1 MSSGTGG
8 SVTGKT
14 LTLES
19 VFLKS
24 KTDKINSIVKL
35 NLWGSD
41 LEDVSCLSNIPNLE
55 VLSLAVNKIKTLKTF
70 SKLVKLKEL
79 YLRKNN
85 ISSFKELEY
94 LSNCQ
99 DLKKISLNEN
109 PIEELP
115 NYRENVIRLFP
126 QLVQLDEKIITPEE
140 RLRLENSD
148 TEGYDDVN
156 FETFNAKNK
165 GKSEKENQTNLIKN
179 ISRDNR
185 EIKESKSR
193 GKYLIIKMIAMILIK
208 VIMLTIIVMLTLIKI
223 RMKL

>member
-41 LEDVSCLSNIPNLE
+41 LEDISCLSNIPNLE
-55 VLSLAVNKIKTLKTF
+55 VVSLAVNKIKSLKTF
-70 SKLVKLKEL
+70 AKLFKLKEL

-94 LSNCQ
+94 LTNCQ

-115 NYRENVIRLFP
+115 NYRETIIRLFP

-140 RLRLENSD
+140 RLRLENND
-148 TEGYDDVN
+148 TEEEEDDMN
-156 FETFNAKNK
+156 FETFNAKKKQHKDDLNNIVKNSNLNK
-165 GKSEKENQTNLIKN
+165 I
-179 ISRDNR
+179 IVDR

-193 GKYLIIKMIAMILIK
+193 GKYYF
-208 VIMLTIIVMLTLIKI
+208 I
-223 RMKL
+223 R